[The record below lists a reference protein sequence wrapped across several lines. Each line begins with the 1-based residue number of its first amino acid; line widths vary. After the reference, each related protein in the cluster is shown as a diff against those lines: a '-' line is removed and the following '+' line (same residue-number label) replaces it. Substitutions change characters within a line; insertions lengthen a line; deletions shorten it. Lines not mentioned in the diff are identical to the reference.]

1 MENMTRKTK
10 NIVKR
15 ELKTSDGLIF
25 YSFMSRTTG
34 RVLELEEHINGMI
47 INSQPYNTV
56 KSKASDLA
64 KFYDYFIE
72 ASHVL
77 HSQEYLS
84 EIQKNRAYSASH
96 ELRSALTTIFHSYPA
111 FLLDGKLSKN
121 PLAKICA
128 QNLDSNTL
136 ARTSVKR
143 MISSMCDFIAASNAL
158 EHSLKQQRS
167 IDGLINIEQP
177 LTAVGEEL
185 GLTRALSERERKVLI
200 ENSYLASCISGGA
213 KVTKIKNI
221 FSIPKEAKGS
231 QYKDFPFEDIGRF
244 LLNVKSHRDKA
255 MYALC
260 FGGGLRISEAS
271 SIRLQD
277 INVIKEEVR
286 LHHKGTISYLDAINY
301 TSRRGK
307 SIEHYSIHLIQPF
320 KSFFFDELTLY
331 IENERPDSD
340 SEFVFLQGRGTKN
353 KTTGEML
360 YHPCYKSAESTIK
373 NAWDANLKRAGLSSQ
388 RYEGLGTHSMRHF
401 YGMYMKNFAPND
413 TGGFGYSDDD
423 VQFFMR
429 HTSLKSTKVYAKT
442 DIEIMRQ
449 KIEVTNKALVAR
461 ESAFYEESRKIELPM
476 IDNKSK

>member
-1 MENMTRKTK
+1 MEKTTRKTK
-10 NIVKR
+10 NIIKR
-15 ELKTSDGLIF
+15 ELKTSDGMIF
-25 YSFMSRTTG
+25 YSFMSRTSG
-34 RVLELEEHINGMI
+34 RILELEEHINGMI

-77 HSQEYLS
+77 HSKEYLL
-84 EIQKNRAYSASH
+84 EIQNNRAYSASH
-96 ELRSALTTIFHSYPA
+96 ELRSSLTTIFHSYPS

-128 QNLDSNTL
+128 QNLDSSIL
-136 ARTSVKR
+136 ARSSVSR
-143 MISSMCDFIAASNAL
+143 MISSLCDFIAASNAL
-158 EHSLKQQRS
+158 EHSLKQQRN
-167 IDGLINIEQP
+167 IDGIINVEQG

-185 GLTRALSERERKVLI
+185 GLIRVLSERERKALI

-213 KVTKIKNI
+213 KVTKIKN
-221 FSIPKEAKGS
+221 FFNLPKETAKGS
-231 QYKDFPFEDIGRF
+231 QDKDFPIEDVGRF

-277 INVIKEEVR
+277 INVLKEEVR
-286 LHHKGTISYLDAINY
+286 LYDKGTISYLDTMNY
-301 TSRRGK
+301 TTRRGK

-331 IENERPDSD
+331 IENERPSSD
-340 SEFVFLQGRGTKN
+340 SEFIFLQGRGTKN
-353 KTTGEML
+353 KVTGEMV
-360 YHPCYKSAESTIK
+360 YHPYYRSAQSTIK
-373 NAWDANLKRAGLSSQ
+373 NTWDANLKRAGLNTE
-388 RYEGLGTHSMRHF
+388 RYESLGTHSMRHF
-401 YGMYMKNFAPND
+401 YGMYMKNCAPND
-413 TGGFGYSDDD
+413 IGGVGYSDDD

-429 HTSLKSTKVYAKT
+429 HASIKSTQIYAR
-442 DIEIMRQ
+442 DNIERMMQ
-449 KIEVTNKALVAR
+449 KIEITNKALAVR
-461 ESAFYEESRKIELPM
+461 ESVFYEEGRN
-476 IDNKSK
+476 ID

>member
-1 MENMTRKTK
+1 M
-10 NIVKR
+10 
-15 ELKTSDGLIF
+15 IF
-25 YSFMSRTTG
+25 YSFMSLITG
-34 RVLELEEHINGMI
+34 RVVELEEHINGMI

-77 HSQEYLS
+77 HSAEYLL
-84 EIQKNRAYSASH
+84 EIQNNRAYSASL
-96 ELRSALTTIFHSYPA
+96 ELRSSLTSIFHSYPA

-128 QNLDSNTL
+128 HNLDSNTL
-136 ARTSVKR
+136 ARSSVKR
-143 MISSMCDFIAASNAL
+143 MLSSVCDFISASNAL
-158 EHSLKQQRS
+158 EHSLKRQRN
-167 IDGLINIEQP
+167 IDGIINVEQA

-185 GLTRALSERERKVLI
+185 GLIRTLSERERKVLI

-213 KVTKIKNI
+213 KVTKIKN
-221 FSIPKEAKGS
+221 FFKLPREAKGL
-231 QYKDFPFEDIGRF
+231 QYKDFPIEDIGKF

-271 SIRLQD
+271 SIRFQD
-277 INVIKEEVR
+277 IDVIKEEVR
-286 LHHKGTISYLDAINY
+286 LHDRGTISYLDAINY
-301 TSRRGK
+301 TTRRGK
-307 SIEHYSIHLIQPF
+307 SIKHYSIHLIQPF

-331 IENERPDSD
+331 IENERPNSD
-340 SEFVFLQGRGTKN
+340 SEFVFLQGRGMKN
-353 KTTGEML
+353 KVTGKMV

-373 NAWDANLKRAGLSSQ
+373 NAWDANLERAGLNTE

-401 YGMYMKNFAPND
+401 YGMYMKNCAPND
-413 TGGFGYSDDD
+413 IGGFGYSDND

-429 HTSLKSTKVYAKT
+429 HASIKSTQVYARN
-442 DIEIMRQ
+442 DIKLMRQ
-449 KIEVTNKALVAR
+449 KIEVTNKMLAAR
-461 ESAFYEESRKIELPM
+461 ESVFYEESRNTVFIM
-476 IDNKSK
+476 TDNKSK